1 MILKVKGVDMIK
13 KSMFVAVGPAIVLGS
28 TASLVGCQRPFTA
41 TNVKLT
47 VITPVGPAIVEID
60 EIRFGPA
67 MNPPPGVQFDCHAS
81 HNGVP
86 VKLYT
91 DPATG
96 EQWMQDNDGDWHLNE
111 GDVIDCNPVFAPGAG
126 GFEFTNAGGYSF
138 DEAADTATVT
148 FTLPASAAALYQP
161 ASNMYFAATETIIT
175 AFNGD
180 MEITYQGS
188 INDVL
193 GCMWNLGV
201 EHAEFGDKIAGY
213 TVVSWSTEFNS
224 VHIDTDSGS
233 RTIVLVP
240 TQFPNQ

>member
-1 MILKVKGVDMIK
+1 MNCKSILVWAGAAATLIPVFI
-13 KSMFVAVGPAIVLGS
+13 IQ
-28 TASLVGCQRPFTA
+28 GCQRPITA

-47 VITPVGPAIVEID
+47 VITLVGPAIIEID

-67 MNPPPGVQFDCHAS
+67 MIPPPGLQFECNVT
-81 HNGVP
+81 HNDVP
-86 VKLYT
+86 YSLYT
-91 DPATG
+91 DPSTG
-96 EQWMQDNDGDWHLNE
+96 EQWMRDNDGDWHINE
-111 GDVIDCNPVFAPGAG
+111 GDTIDCNPVAAPQSGEFVYTEVGAYA
-126 GFEFTNAGGYSF
+126 FN
-138 DEAADTATVT
+138 EANDTATVT

-161 ASNMYFAATETIIT
+161 ASNMYFSASETVIAAI
-175 AFNGD
+175 NGD
-180 MEITYQGS
+180 VEITYQGT

-224 VHIDTDSGS
+224 VHIDSDMGS

-240 TQFPNQ
+240 TQLPNQ